1 MMVMIPFWTSFLI
14 RTYAWVTILK
24 SEGLLNGLLLQYGL
38 ILQPFE
44 MLYTPGA
51 VILGLVYTFLP
62 FMILPI
68 YTSVEKL
75 DNALVEAAFDL
86 GAGPVRAF
94 SRVIVPMTSPGI
106 AAGVLL
112 VFIPALGLY
121 AVNDMLGG
129 GKVDM
134 IGNVIENQFKGNAR
148 NWPFGSALGITLLLA
163 FGVAFWFTGR
173 RRQDAS
179 SRRRRRTTRSAR
191 RTVVLASPRLGIAP
205 RGRSCVAR
213 RCCAGFALRWRC
225 RGEHCLYGGIV
236 APGEADRG
244 AGRLAEYAGRRR
256 ARPVACE
263 TVRRRCRAA
272 PGAASW
278 QHPRH
283 VALRTRSSR
292 GSGPALVRCRD
303 DQHANVQARP
313 QVELAAPFW

>member
-1 MMVMIPFWTSFLI
+1 MRTGTTTVATPTGYQRPPGLTGWLLLSPLLVWVALFVVAPTAIMLVYSFGRRGTLGGVVLDFTLDNYAAVLDPTYLKIVVRSLLYSGLTTVLCLLMGYPVAYYIGRADARRRNLLLMLVMIPFWTSFLI

-24 SEGLLNGLLLQYGL
+24 SEGLLNGLLLQWQL
-38 ILQPFE
+38 IVQPFE

-106 AAGVLL
+106 TAGILL

-121 AVNDMLGG
+121 AVNDILGG

-148 NWPFGSALGITLLLA
+148 NWPFGSALGITLLLT

-173 RRQDAS
+173 RQQD
-179 SRRRRRTTRSAR
+179 
-191 RTVVLASPRLGIAP
+191 G
-205 RGRSCVAR
+205 
-213 RCCAGFALRWRC
+213 
-225 RGEHCLYGGIV
+225 
-236 APGEADRG
+236 
-244 AGRLAEYAGRRR
+244 
-256 ARPVACE
+256 
-263 TVRRRCRAA
+263 
-272 PGAASW
+272 
-278 QHPRH
+278 
-283 VALRTRSSR
+283 
-292 GSGPALVRCRD
+292 
-303 DQHANVQARP
+303 
-313 QVELAAPFW
+313 

>member
-1 MMVMIPFWTSFLI
+1 MRTGTTAVATPTGYQRPPGLTGWLLLSPLLVWVALFVVAPTAIMLVYSFGRRGTLGGVVLDFTFDNYAAVLDPTYLKIVVRSLLYSGLTTVLCLLMGYPVAYYIGRADARRRNLLLMLVMIPFWTSFLI

-24 SEGLLNGLLLQYGL
+24 SEGLLNGLLLQWQL
-38 ILQPFE
+38 IVQPFE

-106 AAGVLL
+106 TAGILL

-121 AVNDMLGG
+121 AVNDILGG

-173 RRQDAS
+173 RQQD
-179 SRRRRRTTRSAR
+179 
-191 RTVVLASPRLGIAP
+191 
-205 RGRSCVAR
+205 
-213 RCCAGFALRWRC
+213 
-225 RGEHCLYGGIV
+225 E
-236 APGEADRG
+236 
-244 AGRLAEYAGRRR
+244 
-256 ARPVACE
+256 
-263 TVRRRCRAA
+263 
-272 PGAASW
+272 
-278 QHPRH
+278 
-283 VALRTRSSR
+283 
-292 GSGPALVRCRD
+292 
-303 DQHANVQARP
+303 
-313 QVELAAPFW
+313 